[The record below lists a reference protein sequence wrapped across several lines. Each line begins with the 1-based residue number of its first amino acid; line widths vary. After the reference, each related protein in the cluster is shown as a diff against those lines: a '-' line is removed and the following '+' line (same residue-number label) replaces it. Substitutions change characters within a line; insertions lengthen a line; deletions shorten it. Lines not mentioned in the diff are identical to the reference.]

1 MRNRLQQYQS
11 ARNTALDNKTD
22 IITDAKFLKRTGDT
36 SKPASNKIIL
46 DDIEAI
52 QKNNQL
58 IDQVG
63 APQTNFA
70 PFGNRLSAESS
81 TTANAQP
88 SALPPRTNPLHDF
101 EPVNYL
107 ISLSCLSTGSFNGN
121 ADTQDILIAR
131 SGGKGAQDQ
140 GVLGLDYYIDNL
152 VVMNT
157 VSPTS
162 AGKSGQVTQVS
173 FDVTE
178 PYGTSFV
185 DALITAAQ
193 TLGYQDHLKAVFK
206 IKIEFKGVDDGG
218 NPAGAPI
225 DFSTRIIP
233 IHIYAVDMR
242 VEAGVTTYQ
251 IQARPAT
258 HLATTEIHGVTQ
270 ETLTI
275 KGNTVGEL
283 CEDFFNKHS
292 ATLEKLQKDKRV
304 VDPDVY
310 TFSIEESDADI
321 VNSPIPYN
329 TESSSTN
336 VLNISNVEAPPGTEG
351 KLREITVPAKTPM
364 QAFIEAVVRESEFY
378 RNQFDQNGEPK
389 GNKEFLKA
397 LRTMTRLEINEGKQ
411 GGGGSR
417 PQYKFIWILRGYQ
430 VSANY
435 FKKEATDLAGNVVP
449 VRKYQYLYTGQ
460 NKDILEFDVSYSFAF
475 YQATSYFK
483 QGGKDDASTS
493 ALSGGGVDENT
504 EEDTTGA
511 QGVGTTPVTTEAVRT
526 YKDGFIADLN
536 TANGEVATLFEQIIQ
551 DPQADLITTTMEII
565 GDPVWIEQKSVLN
578 ESYTDSFVEGSP
590 SIDRFGAVTS
600 DEYEVYVQVDF
611 KTPTD
616 LDDNTGLFKID
627 QAAFFEGKY
636 KVIMCESRFS
646 GGMFTNMLQMVR
658 MRHQATDQ
666 ERASLGSG
674 QNASTGSAGA
684 VTSNEGGGYL
694 GEGDDFSNGDR
705 NIGSDD
711 NTSPNVSRFGKVNV
725 QFPRTGTEFDI
736 EGIAERTE

>member
-1 MRNRLQQYQS
+1 
-11 ARNTALDNKTD
+11 
-22 IITDAKFLKRTGDT
+22 
-36 SKPASNKIIL
+36 
-46 DDIEAI
+46 
-52 QKNNQL
+52 
-58 IDQVG
+58 
-63 APQTNFA
+63 
-70 PFGNRLSAESS
+70 
-81 TTANAQP
+81 
-88 SALPPRTNPLHDF
+88 
-101 EPVNYL
+101 
-107 ISLSCLSTGSFNGN
+107 
-121 ADTQDILIAR
+121 
-131 SGGKGAQDQ
+131 
-140 GVLGLDYYIDNL
+140 
-152 VVMNT
+152 
-157 VSPTS
+157 
-162 AGKSGQVTQVS
+162 
-173 FDVTE
+173 
-178 PYGTSFV
+178 
-185 DALITAAQ
+185 
-193 TLGYQDHLKAVFK
+193 
-206 IKIEFKGVDDGG
+206 
-218 NPAGAPI
+218 
-225 DFSTRIIP
+225 
-233 IHIYAVDMR
+233 
-242 VEAGVTTYQ
+242 
-251 IQARPAT
+251 
-258 HLATTEIHGVTQ
+258 
-270 ETLTI
+270 
-275 KGNTVGEL
+275 
-283 CEDFFNKHS
+283 
-292 ATLEKLQKDKRV
+292 
-304 VDPDVY
+304 
-310 TFSIEESDADI
+310 
-321 VNSPIPYN
+321 
-329 TESSSTN
+329 
-336 VLNISNVEAPPGTEG
+336 
-351 KLREITVPAKTPM
+351 
-364 QAFIEAVVRESEFY
+364 
-378 RNQFDQNGEPK
+378 
-389 GNKEFLKA
+389 
-397 LRTMTRLEINEGKQ
+397 MTRLEINEGKQ